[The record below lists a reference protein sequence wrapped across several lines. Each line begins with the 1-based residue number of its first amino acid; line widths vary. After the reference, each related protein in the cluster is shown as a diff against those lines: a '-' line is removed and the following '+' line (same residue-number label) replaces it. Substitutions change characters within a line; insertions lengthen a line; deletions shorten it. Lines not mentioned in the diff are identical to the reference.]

1 MTQTEQ
7 WLDKIENEL
16 RARKAAYER
25 SATTLPVYSKQ
36 ASITTTP
43 NALTITLPDG
53 TTFTANDDVR
63 IVVTYRTNYD
73 KPVNAT
79 VEVGASTSAL
89 PTVRRIPYNAGA
101 RWVVLVMEAGIH
113 VNVMVHA
120 TMDGAL
126 TLEEAHT

>member
-7 WLDKIENEL
+7 WLDRIENEL
-16 RARKAAYER
+16 RAQKAAYER
-25 SATTLPVYSKQ
+25 SATSLPVYSKQ
-36 ASITTTP
+36 ADITTTP
-43 NALTITLPDG
+43 NTITATYPGG
-53 TTFTANDDVR
+53 TYTVNNANR

-79 VEVGASTSAL
+79 LEIGASTSAS
-89 PTVRRIPYNAGA
+89 PTVRRVPYNAGA

>member
-7 WLDKIENEL
+7 WLDRIENEL
-16 RARKAAYER
+16 RAQKAAYER
-25 SATTLPVYSKQ
+25 AATMLPVYSKQ

-53 TTFTANDDVR
+53 TTFTANDDNR

-79 VEVGASTSAL
+79 LEVGASTSAS
-89 PTVRRIPYNAGA
+89 PTARRVPYNAGA
-101 RWVVLVMEAGIH
+101 RWVVLVTEAGIH
-113 VNVMVHA
+113 VNVMVYA
-120 TMDGAL
+120 TMDGTL

>member
-1 MTQTEQ
+1 M
-7 WLDKIENEL
+7 
-16 RARKAAYER
+16 
-25 SATTLPVYSKQ
+25 LPVYSKQ

-53 TTFTANDDVR
+53 TTFTANDDNR

-79 VEVGASTSAL
+79 VEVGTSTSAL
-89 PTVRRIPYNAGA
+89 PTVRRVLYNAGA

-120 TMDGAL
+120 TMDGTL

>member
-7 WLDKIENEL
+7 WLDRIENEL
-16 RARKAAYER
+16 RAQKAACER
-25 SATTLPVYSKQ
+25 SATSLPVYSKQ
-36 ASITTTP
+36 AGITTTP
-43 NALTITLPDG
+43 NTITATYPGG
-53 TTFTANDDVR
+53 TYTVNNANR

-79 VEVGASTSAL
+79 LEVGTSTSAS
-89 PTVRRIPYNAGA
+89 PTVRRVPYNAGA